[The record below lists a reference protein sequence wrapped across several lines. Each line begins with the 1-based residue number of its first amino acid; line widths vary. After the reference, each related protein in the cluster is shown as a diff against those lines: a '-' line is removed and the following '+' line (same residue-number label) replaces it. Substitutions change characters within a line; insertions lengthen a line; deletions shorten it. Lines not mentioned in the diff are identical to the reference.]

1 MKNIVNCTPHPITM
15 CDNEGNIYFT
25 FPKGEIIP
33 RLSIRTVANEPIGE
47 IPTSVT
53 QFGYLENLPEKVEGT
68 FLIVSQMVKD
78 AAPDRE
84 DLLVPAEVYRDSSG
98 NIVGCKSLG
107 R

>member
-1 MKNIVNCTPHPITM
+1 M

-25 FPKGEIIP
+25 FPKGETIP
-33 RLSIRTVANEPIGE
+33 RLSVKTVGAGPIGT

-53 QFGYLENLPEKVEGT
+53 QLGDLENLPEKVEGVY
-68 FLIVSQMVKD
+68 LIVSQLVKN
-78 AAPDRE
+78 AAPERT
-84 DLLVPAEVYRDSSG
+84 DLLVPAEVYRDESG